1 MPKGKGTYG
10 SQVGRPPKDGRQRS
24 VQEYAGGG
32 KTGFNRIGAQPKLN
46 INPGMSIEGY
56 NPGGG
61 DKFTLN
67 PDVMD
72 AAEAYYEKGGK
83 VASYKYKTPKKAKK

>member
-32 KTGFNRIGAQPKLN
+32 KTNEGLPFHYTWSEQEKRKHINRL
-46 INPGMSIEGY
+46 E
-56 NPGGG
+56 
-61 DKFTLN
+61 LR
-67 PDVMD
+67 
-72 AAEAYYEKGGK
+72 AARYIVREQEPRE
-83 VASYKYKTPKKAKK
+83 VVQST